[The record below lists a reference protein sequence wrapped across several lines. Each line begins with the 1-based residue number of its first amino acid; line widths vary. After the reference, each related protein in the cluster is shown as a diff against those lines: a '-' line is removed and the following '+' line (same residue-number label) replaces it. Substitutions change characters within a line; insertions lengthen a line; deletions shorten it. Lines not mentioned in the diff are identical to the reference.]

1 MSRFTMPFVQ
11 WMDGNGNPLTG
22 GELFFYD
29 FGTTNPKDTFSDA
42 GLTTPNTNPVV
53 AGGVGD
59 ANGVW
64 GAIFLGA
71 GDYTVVLKD
80 EDGNTVW
87 TSGAQPVSADASG
100 VTSVA
105 LTMPTA
111 IFDVAGSPVTGS
123 GTLAVT
129 LDTQTAN
136 TLFAGP
142 TTGAAAAP
150 TFRAMVLAD
159 LPVGGS
165 TAGQILT
172 STGAATPPAW
182 QTRGA
187 GWEYINAFTATNS
200 ATLDITG
207 LTSTAYS
214 EFMLTVENLLPATD
228 DVELRLRTSI
238 DAGSTFAATS
248 YLSVCSYNVA
258 GSAGGTAAT
267 DGIIMVRQAGTANIA
282 NDATGWTGEIR
293 IFPRGTSF
301 KKQVTFTGTYDSASA
316 GFAFV
321 TGGGIWNGGND
332 AVTALRLIMSSGNI
346 TSGTVRLYG
355 LRNS

>member
-1 MSRFTMPFVQ
+1 MSRYYHPFQQ
-11 WMDGNGNPLTG
+11 WMDGDGNPLTG
-22 GELFFYD
+22 GELYFYE
-29 FGTTNPKDTFSDA
+29 FGTTTPKNTYSDA
-42 GLTTPNTNPVV
+42 ALTVANANPVV

-64 GAIFLGA
+64 GAIFLGS

-87 TSGAQPVSADASG
+87 TSGAQPVSADSSG
-100 VTSVA
+100 VTSVG
-105 LTMPTA
+105 LTMPTSV
-111 IFDVAGSPVTGS
+111 FNVANSPVTGS

-129 LDTQTAN
+129 FDDQTAN

-142 TTGAAAAP
+142 STGAAAAP
-150 TFRAMVLAD
+150 TFRAMALAD

-165 TAGQILT
+165 SAGQLLT
-172 STGAATPPAW
+172 STGAATAPVW

-187 GWEYINAFTATNS
+187 GWELINSFTAAAS

-207 LTSTAYS
+207 LTSTAYD
-214 EFMLTVENLLPATD
+214 EFMLTVQNLLPGTD
-228 DVELRLRTSI
+228 DVELRLRVST
-238 DAGSTFAATS
+238 DAGATFKTTS

-282 NDATGWTGEIR
+282 NDATGWSGEVR
-293 IFPRGTSF
+293 IFPRGTAF
-301 KKQVTFTGTYDSASA
+301 KKQVTFDGGYDSASA
-316 GFAFV
+316 GYTYV
-321 TGGGIWNGGND
+321 TGGGIYNGDND
-332 AVTALRLIMSSGNI
+332 PVTGLRFIMSSGTI

>member
-136 TLFAGP
+136 TLFVGP

-165 TAGQILT
+165 TDGQVLT
-172 STGAATPPAW
+172 STGAATAPAW
-182 QTRGA
+182 ETPIISKSYTSSNQTLTAAGA
-187 GWEYINAFTATNS
+187 L
-200 ATLDITG
+200 TLAHG
-207 LTSTAYS
+207 LGAKPKLIQYFLVCT
-214 EFMLTVENLLPATD
+214 
-228 DVELRLRTSI
+228 
-238 DAGSTFAATS
+238 DAGGDAGYAQNDEVQMDLALAS
-248 YLSVCSYNVA
+248 YLN
-258 GSAGGTAAT
+258 
-267 DGIIMVRQAGTANIA
+267 
-282 NDATGWTGEIR
+282 
-293 IFPRGTSF
+293 
-301 KKQVTFTGTYDSASA
+301 SASA
-316 GFAFV
+316 QQ
-321 TGGGIWNGGND
+321 
-332 AVTALRLIMSSGNI
+332 SGMGVKIDSTNI
-346 TSGTVRLYG
+346 TIRFSSTLGPSIPNATTGAFASIDITKWALVVRAFA
-355 LRNS
+355 